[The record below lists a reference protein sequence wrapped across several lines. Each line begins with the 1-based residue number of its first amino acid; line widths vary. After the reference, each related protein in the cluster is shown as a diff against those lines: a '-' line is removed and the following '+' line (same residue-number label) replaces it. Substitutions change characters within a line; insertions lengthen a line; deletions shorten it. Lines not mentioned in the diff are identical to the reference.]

1 MTRETEQLLNYTR
14 NFNKVMRKKALIDSD
29 IYVDIKTAPAF
40 GRASLLE
47 IPIHKQDVRQLAISN
62 NFLVD

>member
-1 MTRETEQLLNYTR
+1 
-14 NFNKVMRKKALIDSD
+14 MRKKALIDSD
-29 IYVDIKTAPAF
+29 IYVNIKAAPAF

-47 IPIHKQDVRQLAISN
+47 IPIHKQDVRQLAISK